1 MIEEIKDEDE
11 NKKIDT
17 KRTLGGRKEK
27 SFGDASLEL
36 AKLHVSYKA
45 FIIILIW
52 YHCNFMI
59 WIEYGLYDLI
69 RINI

>member
-45 FIIILIW
+45 FIIILI
-52 YHCNFMI
+52 
-59 WIEYGLYDLI
+59 
-69 RINI
+69 